1 MNFILEQILY
11 FIINFIIN
19 PIGFLNKLNEI
30 NNLPFGRE
38 VKRIEIKDNVIYKY
52 YRNKQLY
59 HKNIN
64 YYQIMKNFNFIP
76 RNIKYVDNEYL
87 IIQEYK
93 GRLLREN
100 DLNNDIKIK
109 LNKIKK
115 ELLDNKIIIS
125 DIKPLFFNKNIY
137 NNITIQDNELFIIDY
152 GNMIIKYP

>member
-59 HKNIN
+59 YKNIN

-76 RNIKYVDNEYL
+76 RNIKYVDNECL